1 MNPALRLLA
10 VRQARG
16 RLRLLARRMRTVRGG
31 IGIVATALFLLGFAG
46 MQLWAARETGAR
58 ALPAPETM
66 RTLVPA
72 LVTVLTLIAAV
83 GERGLYFTPPETA
96 FLFPAPIRRRE
107 LLLYN
112 LVTRLGVQILSGLW
126 VALFTVRYAR
136 LPYAAFAAV
145 MLSFVFMYV
154 AAQALSLGAAAA
166 EAYFTPAVRTVV
178 RAALIGVALFVA
190 ASAALSAA
198 PGAAGNRF
206 HALLD
211 SPAVRAISLPARPL
225 GELFAAGS
233 AGVALAW
240 GAACL
245 ALLAAAVGLVLSF
258 DVAFT
263 ERSLAVG
270 QRVQRRLSRAPSSRD
285 GVDEGAARRRPRFRP
300 RAPRVPLPGRAGPLA
315 WRQSTE
321 LLRTPRA
328 LIGPLV
334 FGGVWLV
341 AMFGGMRAAEGDA
354 EAGRVSLLA
363 TALLMPVLFGNPV
376 PFDFRRDL
384 DRLAYLRSLPLR
396 PTAVAVG
403 ELFPAAAFFAVFELL
418 VLLGASLLTGGS
430 IPAAWIAIA
439 AALVLPV
446 AWGEAAVE
454 NLLFL
459 VLPYRVG
466 PDGRAGAQ
474 FLGKALLLM
483 VLKMVTLAVLAA
495 VGFAAW
501 WGVRMLGGPMALAVG
516 AAAVVMFIPCIPLT
530 WLVGRVFARFD
541 LTTDA
546 PAP

>member
-1 MNPALRLLA
+1 MNPGLRLLA
-10 VRQARG
+10 VRLARG
-16 RLRLLARRMRTVRGG
+16 RLRLLARRMRTVRGAIG
-31 IGIVATALFLLGFAG
+31 IGATALFLVGFAG
-46 MQLWAARETGAR
+46 LQLWGARETGPR

-83 GERGLYFTPPETA
+83 GERGLYFTPAETG
-96 FLFPAPIRRRE
+96 FLFPAPIERRD

-112 LVTRLGVQILSGLW
+112 LLTRMGVQVLSGLW
-126 VALFTVRYAR
+126 VSLFTVRLAP
-136 LPYAAFAAV
+136 LPYAGFAAV
-145 MLSFVFMYV
+145 MLAFIFMYV

-166 EAYFTPAVRTVV
+166 EAFLTPVVKAAVR
-178 RAALIGVALFVA
+178 VALVAAVLLVA

-198 PGAAGNRF
+198 PGTAGERF
-206 HALLD
+206 RSLLE
-211 SPAVRAISLPARPL
+211 SPAVRALSLPARPL
-225 GELFAAGS
+225 GELYAATT
-233 AGVALAW
+233 AGAALGW
-240 GAACL
+240 GAACV
-245 ALLAAAVGLVLSF
+245 ALLAATVGLVLSF

-270 QRVQRRLSRAPSSRD
+270 ERVQRRLSRVRASR
-285 GVDEGAARRRPRFRP
+285 GGTDERAARHRSRWRP

-334 FGGVWLV
+334 FGAVWLV
-341 AMFGGMRAAEGDA
+341 AMFGGVRAAEGDA
-354 EAGRVSLLA
+354 EAGRTSLLA

-396 PTAVAVG
+396 PTAVATG
-403 ELFPAAAFFAVFELL
+403 QLFPAALFFALFELL

-430 IPAAWIAIA
+430 VPAAWVGVA
-439 AALVLPV
+439 AVLVMPV
-446 AWGEAAVE
+446 AWGAAAVE

-483 VLKMVTLAVLAA
+483 ILKVVTLAVLAA

-501 WGVRMLGGPMALAVG
+501 WGVRMLGGPMALAV
-516 AAAVVMFIPCIPLT
+516 AAAAGVMCIPCIPLT

-541 LTTDA
+541 LTRDA
-546 PAP
+546 PAT